1 MRTGADNLAKINVT
15 EVKPASGE
23 FKGSFTLSDTNPSSL
38 TTKISRTSDFFGL
51 FVTLASGETV
61 GRGYFILKQLP
72 DPSALPPITSANAPS
87 YAGMVMISPGPG
99 PGF

>member
-1 MRTGADNLAKINVT
+1 MKTGEDNPAKINVT
-15 EVKPASGE
+15 EVKPATGE

-51 FVTLASGETV
+51 FIQMPSGETV
-61 GRGYFILKQLP
+61 GRGYFVLKQMP

-87 YAGMVMISPGPG
+87 YSGMVDVLPGPG
-99 PGF
+99 PSF